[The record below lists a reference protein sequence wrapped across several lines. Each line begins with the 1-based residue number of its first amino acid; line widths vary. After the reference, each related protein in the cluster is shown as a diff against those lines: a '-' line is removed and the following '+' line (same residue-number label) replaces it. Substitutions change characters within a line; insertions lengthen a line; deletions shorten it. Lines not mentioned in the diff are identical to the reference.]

1 MVFFVSG
8 FVLGGVIA
16 TKFFVS
22 KALQKTLER
31 CMPPD
36 HEKSEIEADSSDE
49 EACDHG
55 HDVPELAVQAVDN
68 DDEEEEEQQPVVGA
82 TNR

>member
-22 KALQKTLER
+22 KVLQKTLQR

-55 HDVPELAVQAVDN
+55 QDVAELAAQAVDN
-68 DDEEEEEQQPVVGA
+68 NDDKEEEQQPMVGA